1 MTSSTANKEIRDNAN
16 NKLMRL
22 STYFTVFGVFLIIIA
37 KLYGWFATE
46 SVTMLASLTDSLLDI
61 CVSIMNLIT
70 VHYSLKPADH
80 EHRFGHGKAED
91 LAVFIQSSF
100 FGVSGLYL
108 IFASLERLLEP
119 AKQLVGHSS
128 IGIATMVFS
137 IFITLVILSFQH
149 YVMKRVNSNV
159 IKADSLHYL
168 TDLLTN
174 IVAIIGIFLVTYWN
188 IPMFDSIAA
197 LAIALYIIVVALKM
211 FKKAFNNLMDHE
223 LDEKDR
229 ELIIKIIKSHKQV
242 LGFHDFKT
250 RYAGN
255 KPFIQF
261 HLEMDEN
268 MPFKQT
274 HKIAI
279 EIEQMIL
286 EKIPNAEIIIHQDPE
301 GVEEKVFYK
310 D

>member
-1 MTSSTANKEIRDNAN
+1 MTSSPTNKDVTDNAN

-37 KLYGWFATE
+37 KLYGWFITE

-100 FGVSGLYL
+100 FGASGLYL
-108 IFASLERLLEP
+108 IFVSLERLFEP
-119 AKQLVGHSS
+119 TKQLISHSS

-137 IFITLVILSFQH
+137 ILITLVILSFQH
-149 YVMKRVNSNV
+149 YVMKRVSSNV

-197 LAIALYIIVVALKM
+197 LAIALYIIVIALKM

-242 LGFHDFKT
+242 LGFHDLKT

-279 EIEQMIL
+279 EIEKMIL